1 MVNSSSFRDRE
12 YLEDVEH
19 QGPLN
24 LAKNPMAFCDL
35 QLSGP
40 GMSTPTTTHISPPA
54 MELSGCIVGFC
65 VTKTMT
71 VTYEEDQRVPS
82 LNALETGTV
91 MGTAYSIPVMLDSD
105 SDSISSQ
112 LSNDSVDSH
121 SVVASPT
128 WRHRSGAEDRRR
140 HSASHTTGQPMMT
153 LTGSGAFTVR
163 DTRATVSAMQRLAGW
178 EELFMLQILII
189 SFFLL

>member
-1 MVNSSSFRDRE
+1 
-12 YLEDVEH
+12 
-19 QGPLN
+19 
-24 LAKNPMAFCDL
+24 
-35 QLSGP
+35 
-40 GMSTPTTTHISPPA
+40 
-54 MELSGCIVGFC
+54 
-65 VTKTMT
+65 MT

-140 HSASHTTGQPMMT
+140 HRASHTTGQPMMT